1 MFPYGFNLWNF
12 YTVTND
18 VPGVLGAQIRG
29 CTVHKFLFKCNSCF
43 HISLQSG
50 KETGDKKDVMNLKKW
65 IEFRQYLED
74 ISKGLYGHLGR
85 DDGWKWWEI
94 YEKVFLNGLDQ
105 AWILQ
110 DSHRMTEKIASWSE
124 IRDGKKLEQRGWKE
138 RVFQD
143 EIHQNKAKQ

>member
-1 MFPYGFNLWNF
+1 
-12 YTVTND
+12 
-18 VPGVLGAQIRG
+18 
-29 CTVHKFLFKCNSCF
+29 
-43 HISLQSG
+43 
-50 KETGDKKDVMNLKKW
+50 MNLKKW
-65 IEFRQYLED
+65 IEFRWYLED

-138 RVFQD
+138 CISRWNSSEQG
-143 EIHQNKAKQ
+143 KAVESLHFSEQHLLFHSLDRLTLSSAMLLETNTEWRETGQSIKSKKPGNIGCVEW